1 MIRSLPLLAAVS
13 MVLLQAAEPQA
24 KRPARP
30 ASSVAQKTSAASQK
44 KSAASAKPSRT
55 GAATVQLAKQTPGKK
70 IQSKQAQGKQPA
82 AKAVA
87 VKAVATPRTPIR
99 KARYVRQSWMEPTYA
114 DSTIGDRVEGED
126 LTVRRAAVE
135 ALGPLNGS
143 VVVADANSGRV
154 LTIVNQRVAFESG
167 YTPCSTVKLVT
178 SMAGL
183 VEGVITPQ
191 TQFRVARRQF
201 MNLTEAL
208 ARSNNP
214 YFSTIGRQLGFDR
227 IAYYARLFGFG
238 EKAGLNISE
247 EKAGRM
253 PEQEQHQL
261 GGVGLMT
268 SHGMGINLTPLQLAS
283 LLVTVANDGTMFW
296 LQYPRSREEVDTLT
310 PQVKRQI
317 DLASVVE
324 QIRPG
329 MEGAVEWGS
338 GRRAREAADD
348 ATPIFGKTGTC
359 THSDQRTHLGWFGSF
374 SQVGDRKL
382 VVVVLLT
389 GGRPVNGPVA
399 SGVAGSVYRILA
411 GQNYYAQAQPSADA
425 QLTH

>member
-1 MIRSLPLLAAVS
+1 MIRSFTLVVLTALTVAAVE
-13 MVLLQAAEPQA
+13 APAA
-24 KRPARP
+24 KRPAVRP
-30 ASSVAQKTSAASQK
+30 APAAQKTSAASQK
-44 KSAASAKPSRT
+44 KSAATVKAK
-55 GAATVQLAKQTPGKK
+55 AQTQ
-70 IQSKQAQGKQPA
+70 QSA
-82 AKAVA
+82 AKKPAP
-87 VKAVATPRTPIR
+87 KAVPVNTASRRAPVR
-99 KARYVRQSWMEPTYA
+99 KARSYRQRWMEPTYA

-143 VVVADANSGRV
+143 VVVADASNGRV
-154 LTIVNQRVAFESG
+154 LSIVNQRVAFEAG

-178 SMAGL
+178 SIAGL

-191 TQFRVARRQF
+191 TQFRVARRQY

-214 YFSTIGRQLGFDR
+214 YFSTIGRQLGFER

-238 EKAGLNISE
+238 EKAGLNIHE
-247 EKAGRM
+247 EKAGLV
-253 PEQEQHQL
+253 PEQEQHHL

-283 LLVTVANDGTMFW
+283 LLVTMANDGTMYW
-296 LQYPRSREEVDTLT
+296 LQYPRSREDAEAFT
-310 PQVKRQI
+310 PQVKRQL
-317 DLASVVE
+317 DLASIVD
-324 QIRPG
+324 QMRPG

-348 ATPIFGKTGTC
+348 STPIFGKTGTC
-359 THSDQRTHLGWFGSF
+359 THSDQRTHLGWFGSYN
-374 SQVGDRKL
+374 QVGDRKL

-411 GQNYYAQAQPSADA
+411 GQNYYAQAAPAASAEMT
-425 QLTH
+425 Q